1 MLCDWQSGNQ
11 GTVNEYASQNWGSSL
26 VYWNTKVALALH
38 KQHRADMSQFV
49 DTDTWPDILGR
60 KT

>member
-1 MLCDWQSGNQ
+1 MNMLHKTGDPVWF
-11 GTVNEYASQNWGSSL
+11 TE
-26 VYWNTKVALALH
+26 NTNVALGLH

>member
-1 MLCDWQSGNQ
+1 MNMLHKTGDPVWF
-11 GTVNEYASQNWGSSL
+11 TE
-26 VYWNTKVALALH
+26 NTKVANLALH

-49 DTDTWPDILGR
+49 DTDTWPDIAGR